1 MAPFENIIQGFGG
14 LYTFAVLGVL
24 LLGVWR
30 GTRRQA
36 GRTSGRYGSWLRS
49 PWFYLMASALFFGVA
64 YLGWLPLPWQV
75 SPMLRTVLVV
85 IGALLYFPGLSL
97 VLWGRLTLGKN
108 YFVSTGLGAQVFADQ
123 QLVTS
128 GPYAI
133 IRHPIYV
140 GVLLAAWGSLLIYA
154 TWTTVYFAVFGP
166 VVLLRSKRE
175 EAALAAEFGEQWQ
188 AYCKDVPAF
197 LPRRRGEH

>member
-1 MAPFENIIQGFGG
+1 
-14 LYTFAVLGVL
+14 
-24 LLGVWR
+24 
-30 GTRRQA
+30 
-36 GRTSGRYGSWLRS
+36 
-49 PWFYLMASALFFGVA
+49 
-64 YLGWLPLPWQV
+64 
-75 SPMLRTVLVV
+75 VLVV

-108 YFVSTGLGAQVFADQ
+108 YFVSTGLGAQVFVDQ

-166 VVLLRSKRE
+166 LVLLRSKRE
-175 EAALAAEFGEQWQ
+175 EAALAEEFGEQWQ
-188 AYCKDVPAF
+188 VHCKCVPAF
-197 LPRRRGEH
+197 LPRRRREH